1 MDFGGVQLTLP
12 HDRIHQIPQSN
23 YRPLAQILH
32 EQRAPQ
38 NFRDMIRHS
47 PPVPQSQPYGLYCHW
62 TWYSMKPG
70 ALPAES
76 ASECLIL
83 QTPGHSLECSIWRIV
98 AEFVTK
104 SCPWASSL
112 A

>member
-47 PPVPQSQPYGLYCHW
+47 PPGTPVPAVW
-62 TWYSMKPG
+62 TV
-70 ALPAES
+70 LPLDLVLDEARSVAGGE
-76 ASECLIL
+76 
-83 QTPGHSLECSIWRIV
+83 RIRV
-98 AEFVTK
+98 PHPTNAGTL
-104 SCPWASSL
+104 S
-112 A
+112 